1 MFGNKFEAAYAVSC
15 FFKLIGDIIFVIG
28 EFIAEIFTNF
38 NYFFIVIYN
47 ADFSENNYTVYIE
60 RPFAVFSV
68 SFVVCAKRYFVTFF
82 NRIKFMSFFGTVKIN
97 AVFDFVILIINRKS
111 VRIAVIADYGEDSA
125 DFVFKNFLTFGF
137 V

>member
-60 RPFAVFSV
+60 RPFAVFFS
-68 SFVVCAKRYFVTFF
+68 RVTDTQTEIG
-82 NRIKFMSFFGTVKIN
+82 RASCRERV
-97 AVFDFVILIINRKS
+97 
-111 VRIAVIADYGEDSA
+111 
-125 DFVFKNFLTFGF
+125 
-137 V
+137 

>member
-60 RPFAVFSV
+60 RPFAVFSTIALKV
-68 SFVVCAKRYFVTFF
+68 STISSSATY
-82 NRIKFMSFFGTVKIN
+82 S
-97 AVFDFVILIINRKS
+97 AVHFI
-111 VRIAVIADYGEDSA
+111 
-125 DFVFKNFLTFGF
+125 
-137 V
+137 